1 MGLEENKVVVQRLF
15 DAINNGSLDE
25 LPEVPPDVGRPQ
37 RGHLDAA

>member
-25 LPEVPPDVGRPQ
+25 LRRPAGR
-37 RGHLDAA
+37 